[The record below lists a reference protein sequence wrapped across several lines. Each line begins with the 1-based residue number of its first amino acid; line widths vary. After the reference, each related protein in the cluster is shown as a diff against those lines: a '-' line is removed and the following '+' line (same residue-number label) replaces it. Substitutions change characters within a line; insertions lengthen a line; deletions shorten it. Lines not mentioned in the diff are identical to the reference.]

1 MHEGLP
7 SLIFFDIEAKISM
20 MMNQKIIKKMRSISA
35 GLVLFLFLSS
45 TFSYAESSDK
55 ITIGS
60 FNIQIFD
67 VQKVKREETLHV
79 LAETAAHFD
88 ILAVQEVGSNGS
100 KATDDEC
107 NLVMKTYTAEI
118 NTVEGTDV
126 YDFIHENQYGIIYRT
141 DKVQLQKWA
150 PYSGS
155 IHLTYTPLTA
165 YFKATKGN
173 FDFCLIT
180 VHTRPT
186 AAKTE
191 IPELKTVMQE
201 VSKEYG
207 DPDVIC
213 AGDYNGDIP
222 YYEEGSGENLTGFDG
237 YITGIPNSADTNV
250 ASSSKTYD
258 RMEMTPSLN
267 TDFTGSWG
275 VFIISD
281 YYDVSHC
288 EGTKK
293 TRGTEAA
300 LSDHYPVWCSFYED
314 RDTD

>member
-1 MHEGLP
+1 MVNWKGTK
-7 SLIFFDIEAKISM
+7 KIRLLSDV
-20 MMNQKIIKKMRSISA
+20 I
-35 GLVLFLFLSS
+35 VLFLFSFS
-45 TFSYAESSDK
+45 TLSYAESSDK

-60 FNIQIFD
+60 FNIQIFS
-67 VQKVKREETLHV
+67 VQKVKRQKTLHV
-79 LAETAAHFD
+79 LAETATHFD
-88 ILAVQEVGSNGS
+88 ILAIQEAGSNDS

-107 NLVMKTYTAEI
+107 NLVMQTYTAEI
-118 NTVEGTDV
+118 NTVEGADV
-126 YDFIHENQYGIIYRT
+126 YNFVHENQYGIIYRT
-141 DKVQLQKWA
+141 DKVQLKRWA
-150 PYSGS
+150 AYSGS
-155 IHLTYTPLTA
+155 IDLTYTPLIA
-165 YFKATKGN
+165 YFKVINGD
-173 FDFCLIT
+173 FDFCLVT
-180 VHTRPT
+180 VHTRPND
-186 AAKTE
+186 AKTE

-207 DPDVIC
+207 DPDVLC

-222 YYEEGSGENLTGFDG
+222 YYEEGSGENLADFDG

-275 VFIISD
+275 VFIISN

-293 TRGTEAA
+293 TQGTEAA

-314 RDTD
+314 RDRD

>member
-1 MHEGLP
+1 MTNWKRTKKIRLL
-7 SLIFFDIEAKISM
+7 SDLIVF
-20 MMNQKIIKKMRSISA
+20 
-35 GLVLFLFLSS
+35 FLFLSS
-45 TFSYAESSDK
+45 TFSYAESSDR

-60 FNIQIFD
+60 FNIQIFS
-67 VQKVKREETLHV
+67 VQKIKREETLHV

-107 NLVMKTYTAEI
+107 NFVMKTYTAEI

-165 YFKATKGN
+165 YFKVANGD
-173 FDFCLIT
+173 FDFCLVT

-186 AAKTE
+186 AAKME

-201 VSKEYG
+201 VAKEYG

-222 YYEEGSGENLTGFDG
+222 YYEEGSGENLAGFDG

-281 YYDVSHC
+281 YYDVSIYRTHSMYIC
-288 EGTKK
+288 CNKK
-293 TRGTEAA
+293 NTTN
-300 LSDHYPVWCSFYED
+300 
-314 RDTD
+314 